1 MGLHTANQSSYNI
14 MKSLWLELDYYQ
26 IIKMKCSE
34 DVVMILKY
42 VERERIFYFLAGL
55 NVKYDQVKA

>member
-1 MGLHTANQSSYNI
+1 MAGI
-14 MKSLWLELDYYQ
+14 DYYQ
-26 IIKMKCSE
+26 NIEMKCSE
-34 DVVMILKY
+34 DVVMILEY